1 VVWRVPEVTPT
12 EPAGLLD
19 ERQALIAQL
28 RCQRESLQE
37 NCAGLDHTQLS
48 IRPVPTSL
56 ISLLGIVRHITDVE
70 RWWFRM
76 NVAGEE
82 LDFRYDP
89 KLDDSDFRDLDSVT
103 AEVVFATYWS
113 ECAAA
118 DAAVAE
124 LSLDDTFVN
133 EKRQARLDLRWVYLH
148 MIEEYARHN
157 GQADI
162 LRELIDGRSHR

>member
-1 VVWRVPEVTPT
+1 MVWRVPEVTPT
-12 EPAGLLD
+12 EPAGLLN

>member
-1 VVWRVPEVTPT
+1 MVWRVPEVTPT

-19 ERQALIAQL
+19 ERQALDAQL

-37 NCAGLDHTQLS
+37 NCAGLDHEQLS
-48 IRPVPTSL
+48 IRPVATSL

-76 NVAGEE
+76 NAAGER

-89 KLDDSDFRDLDSVT
+89 NLDDSDFRDLDSVS
-103 AEVVFATYWS
+103 AEEVFTTYWA
-113 ECAAA
+113 ECTAA
-118 DAAVAE
+118 DSAVAG
-124 LSLDDTFVN
+124 LSLDDTFIN
-133 EKRQARLDLRWVYLH
+133 DKRQARLDLRWAYLH

-162 LRELIDGRSHR
+162 IRELIDGRSHR